1 MKKYFVLLMIS
12 FAVAGCKNQQA
23 NLNSHDHDHD
33 HDEVKLLIIAY
44 NERFEVFAEAD
55 PFVQGKTSEILA
67 HFTHLENFK
76 PFNEG
81 AVTLSLITGS
91 SGIRHTLDAPQKPGI
106 YRFRLQPQ
114 TTGLARVQFEIDY
127 KGKSYRLDGG
137 SYQVYDNEHDAI
149 HAAEDLIQEHPA
161 AIAFT
166 KEQSWL
172 VSFATAPV
180 EQRAIGV
187 VIKTV
192 GEVLPAQGDEITL
205 SAQTRGIIRFV
216 NNNLYEG
223 TDLERGEV
231 LLNISGEGL
240 AEGSSTL
247 RYREARNNFEK
258 AKADYERLSKLA
270 KANIVSQRE
279 LLLAKNEFEN
289 AKAIFDNL
297 SENFSES
304 GQSVKSPVNGYLSH
318 LFVKHGQFVEAGQP
332 IATVVRSGD
341 VIIRAEVQ
349 QRYSQLLP
357 ELATVN
363 FLSPD
368 GKTYTLEQLNG
379 NILSW
384 ARNTGVRSHL
394 LPVHLKI
401 NNLPGWHTGTLLDV
415 YLKTSDTKTSMV
427 VPNTALVEEQGNY
440 FAFVQIHPES
450 FEKREVF
457 IGKTDGIYTEILRG
471 LNENER
477 IVSRG
482 ALIVKMAAASSTI
495 DPHSGHV
502 H

>member
-1 MKKYFVLLMIS
+1 MKKIFIILAIL
-12 FAVAGCKNQQA
+12 FAIFGCKDKQA
-23 NLNSHDHDHD
+23 NLDTHDHD
-33 HDEVKLLIIAY
+33 HDEVKLQIIAY
-44 NERFEVFAEAD
+44 NKSFEVFAEAD

-76 PFNEG
+76 PLNEG
-81 AVTLSLITGS
+81 AVTVSLITGS
-91 SGIRHTLDAPQKPGI
+91 SGIRHTLDAPHKPGI

-114 TTGLARVQFEIDY
+114 TAGLARIQFDLKY
-127 KGKSYRLDGG
+127 KGKNYRLDGG

-172 VSFATAPV
+172 VNFATAPV
-180 EQRAIGV
+180 EHKAIGI

-205 SAQTRGIIRFV
+205 SAQSRGIIRFV

-223 TDLERGEV
+223 IDLQRGEV

-240 AEGSSTL
+240 AEGSTTQ

-270 KANIVSQRE
+270 EANIVSQRE
-279 LLLAKNEFEN
+279 LLQAKNEFEN
-289 AKAIFDNL
+289 AKAIFENL

-304 GQSVKSPVNGYLSH
+304 GQSVKSPVKAYLSH
-318 LFVKHGQFVEAGQP
+318 LFVRHGQYVEAGQP
-332 IATVVRSGD
+332 IATVVRNGD
-341 VIIRAEVQ
+341 AIIRAEVQ
-349 QRYSQLLP
+349 QHYSQLLP

-363 FLSPD
+363 ITSRD
-368 GKTYTLEQLNG
+368 GRIYTLEQLNG
-379 NILSW
+379 SILSW
-384 ARNTGVRSHL
+384 AKNTSMHSHL

-401 NNLPGWHTGTLLDV
+401 SNLPGWHTGTLLDV
-415 YLKTSDTKTSMV
+415 FLKTSDTKFSMV
-427 VPNTALVEEQGNY
+427 VPNTSLIEEQGNY
-440 FAFVQIHPES
+440 FVFVQIHPES

-471 LNENER
+471 LSANER

-482 ALIVKMAAASSTI
+482 ALMVKMAAASGNI

>member
-1 MKKYFVLLMIS
+1 MIS
-12 FAVAGCKNQQA
+12 FAISGCRNQQA
-23 NLNSHDHDHD
+23 SPDVHDHD
-33 HDEVKLLIIAY
+33 HDEVKLQIIAY
-44 NERFEVFAEAD
+44 NENFEVYAEAD
-55 PFVQGKTSEILA
+55 PFVQGNASEILA

-76 PFNEG
+76 PLNEG

-91 SGIRHTLDAPQKPGI
+91 SGIRHTLDVPHKPGI
-106 YRFRLQPQ
+106 FRFRLQPQ
-114 TTGLARVQFEIDY
+114 ATGLARIQFDLEY
-127 KGKSYRLDGG
+127 KGNRYRLDGG
-137 SYQVYDNEHDAI
+137 SYQVFDNEHDAI

-172 VSFATAPV
+172 VSFASAPV
-180 EQRAIGV
+180 EHRAIGA

-192 GEVLPAQGDEITL
+192 GEVLPARGDEITL
-205 SAQTRGIIRFV
+205 SAQSRGIIRFV

-223 TDLERGEV
+223 TDLQRGEV

-240 AEGSSTL
+240 AEGSTTL

-270 KANIVSQRE
+270 EANIVSQRE
-279 LLLAKNEFEN
+279 LLQAENEFEN
-289 AKAIFDNL
+289 AKANFDNL

-304 GQSVKSPVNGYLSH
+304 GQSLKSPVNGYLSH
-318 LFVKHGQFVEAGQP
+318 LFVKHGQYVEAGQP
-332 IATVVRSGD
+332 IATVIRNGD
-341 VIIRAEVQ
+341 LVIKAEVQ
-349 QRYSQLLP
+349 QRHSQLLP
-357 ELATVN
+357 ELATAN
-363 FLSPD
+363 ITSRD
-368 GKTYTLEQLNG
+368 GQTYTLEQLNG
-379 NILSW
+379 SILSW
-384 ARNTGVRSHL
+384 AKNPGVQSHL

-415 YLKTSDTKTSMV
+415 FLKTSDTKPSMV
-427 VPNTALVEEQGNY
+427 VPNTALIEEQGNY
-440 FAFVQIHPES
+440 FIFVQIHPES

-457 IGKTDGIYTEILRG
+457 IGKTDGIHTEILRG
-471 LNENER
+471 LNESER

-482 ALIVKMAAASSTI
+482 ALMVKMAAASGNI

>member
-1 MKKYFVLLMIS
+1 MKRIFVLIMIS
-12 FAVAGCKNQQA
+12 FAISGCRNQHA
-23 NLNSHDHDHD
+23 NHDNHGHD

-44 NERFEVFAEAD
+44 NESFEVFAEAD

-81 AVTLSLITGS
+81 AVTVSLITGS
-91 SGIRHTLDAPQKPGI
+91 SGIRHTLDTPSKPGI

-114 TTGLARVQFEIDY
+114 ATGLARIQFDIEY
-127 KGKSYRLDGG
+127 KGNSYRLDGG
-137 SYQVYDNEHDAI
+137 SFQVFDNEHDAI

-172 VSFATAPV
+172 VSFATAAV
-180 EQRAIGV
+180 EHRAIGA

-205 SAQTRGIIRFV
+205 SAQSRGIIRFV
-216 NNNLYEG
+216 NNSLYEG
-223 TDLERGEV
+223 VELQPGEV

-240 AEGSSTL
+240 AEGSTTQ

-270 KANIVSQRE
+270 EANIVSQRE
-279 LLLAKNEFEN
+279 LLQAKNEFEN

-304 GQSVKSPVNGYLSH
+304 GQSVKSPVKAYLSH
-318 LFVKHGQFVEAGQP
+318 LFVKHGQYVEAGQP
-332 IATVVRSGD
+332 IATVIRNGD
-341 VIIRAEVQ
+341 LVIKAEVQ
-349 QRYSQLLP
+349 QRHSHLLP

-363 FLSPD
+363 ILSPD

-379 NILSW
+379 SILSW
-384 ARNTGVRSHL
+384 AKNTSMHSHL

-401 NNLPGWHTGTLLDV
+401 SNIPGWHTGTLLDV
-415 YLKTSDTKTSMV
+415 FLKTSDTKPSMAI
-427 VPNTALVEEQGNY
+427 PNTALIEEQGNY
-440 FAFVQIHPES
+440 FVFVQLHPES

-457 IGKTDGIYTEILRG
+457 IGKTDGIHTEILRG
-471 LNENER
+471 LNDNER

-482 ALIVKMAAASSTI
+482 ALMVKMAAASGNI